1 MRPSHDVREVEVEE
15 EEEEKLRTGSETGCE
30 E

>member
-1 MRPSHDVREVEVEE
+1 MRPSHDVRGVEVEN
-15 EEEEKLRTGSETGCE
+15 EEEEKLRIGSKTGCE

>member
-1 MRPSHDVREVEVEE
+1 MRPSHDVRGVEVEK
-15 EEEEKLRTGSETGCE
+15 EEEEKLRTGSKTGCE